1 MTCTRGATNG
11 NSRGSSYARRERR
24 AWVLETWKADVAVVD
39 PESGEPV
46 PTVRCFRC
54 GKLLTDKGV
63 GESLAMTLDR
73 IFPGILGGLYGTVRR
88 DKKERRTNLRPAC
101 DPCNSET
108 GGALSRVKKKG
119 RKA

>member
-1 MTCTRGATNG
+1 MTVTRGATNG

-24 AWVLETWKADVAVVD
+24 AWVLATWQADVAVVD
-39 PESGEPV
+39 PDTGYPV
-46 PTVRCFRC
+46 PTVRCYRC
-54 GKLLTDKGV
+54 GDLLTDKGV

-73 IFPGILGGLYGTVRR
+73 IFPGVLGGLYRTVRR
-88 DKKERRTNLRPAC
+88 DKAEKATNLRPAC

-108 GGALSRVKKKG
+108 GGALSRVKGKR